1 MKDKDKD
8 YLKDEIAGLIND
20 QDSGVGFPALEI
32 DPIEPLNI
40 AEVDNK
46 KKMKAQKIVLSCMN
60 IYFGGGYGP

>member
-20 QDSGVGFPALEI
+20 QDSGAGFPALEV

-46 KKMKAQKIVLSCMN
+46 TR
-60 IYFGGGYGP
+60 IYASQSGSNYL